1 MSVEHGHTYVAAYP
15 YGGHEPWSGSVTSA
29 ERAAR
34 DEIDGEASRR
44 QRETLAALLDRG
56 TRGLTWRELAE
67 RQGWH
72 HGQASGVLSVL
83 HKVGRV
89 ERLAQSR
96 GRCRIY
102 VHPMWVN
109 GRDVE
114 PQGRTGGSRCPHC
127 GGPL

>member
-1 MSVEHGHTYVAAYP
+1 MSPHTYVGAYP
-15 YGGHEPWSGSVTSA
+15 YGGHEPWSGSATSE

-34 DEIDGEASRR
+34 DEADGTASAR
-44 QRETLAALLDRG
+44 QRATLSALLDRG
-56 TRGLTWRELAE
+56 TRGLTWHELAE

-83 HKVGRV
+83 HKAGRV
-89 ERLAQSR
+89 VRLAESR

-102 VHPMWVN
+102 VHPLYVAD
-109 GRDVE
+109 RDTE
-114 PQGRTGGSRCPHC
+114 PQGKTGTRCPHC